1 MNIGFWRMEA
11 GDCIFK
17 ELLEMDEYKTEAKK
31 FIEETG
37 TTFKAEFLR
46 HGLYF
51 PGDKESRDIYKITL
65 TRGSRGY
72 SFNFGQSI
80 NASGKFIFW
89 GPKGKE
95 LLQKKP
101 SKAGYDCKRNKS
113 YSEPGPYDV
122 LAGMQKYDPGSFENF
137 CGDFGYNTDSREAE
151 KTYKAVVEEYQNL
164 KMLYNEQEL
173 EVLQRIG

>member
-1 MNIGFWRMEA
+1 MLN
-11 GDCIFK
+11 
-17 ELLEMDEYKTEAKK
+17 MDEYETKAQKFMDKTN
-31 FIEETG
+31 TG
-37 TTFKAEFLR
+37 FKAEFLR
-46 HGLYF
+46 NGPYF

-65 TRGSRGY
+65 TRGSRSY

-101 SKAGYDCKRNKS
+101 SNTGYECKRNKE

-122 LAGMQKYDPGSFENF
+122 LSCLQKYDPGSFEDF

-151 KTYKAVVEEYQNL
+151 RTYKAVKEEYEQITR
-164 KMLYNEQEL
+164 LYDEEEL
-173 EVLQRIG
+173 FFMREIC